1 MGEEQYLQAGDYVSV
16 RFSGT
21 HREASQYYMQLLE
34 YMDRMEYACC
44 GGKEIVMV
52 TKNNVCKT
60 GKGVL

>member
-1 MGEEQYLQAGDYVSV
+1 MSV

>member
-1 MGEEQYLQAGDYVSV
+1 V
-16 RFSGT
+16 
-21 HREASQYYMQLLE
+21 
-34 YMDRMEYACC
+34 EYACC